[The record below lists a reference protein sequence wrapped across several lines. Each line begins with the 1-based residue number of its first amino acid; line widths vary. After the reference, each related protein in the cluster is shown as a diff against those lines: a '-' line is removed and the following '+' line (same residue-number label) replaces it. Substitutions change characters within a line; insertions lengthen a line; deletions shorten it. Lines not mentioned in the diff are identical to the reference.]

1 MEDQFQSQ
9 QGNSIG
15 GGDPSINLRQYWHV
29 ILERRWLIVAT
40 WTVCIIAGVLY
51 AFQATPMFR
60 AIARLQIDPENQGV
74 LNLNS
79 LALGNQDQNYLTT
92 QYRNLESRSLILEVM
107 EKLKLDTQ
115 DERYTK
121 AVDKVTAVTKDIK
134 IVPIRLSRLVE
145 VQVTHPKGDQAQRI
159 ADTILKVFLQRNLDD
174 KKQKAL
180 QGLQIL
186 EQEAK
191 GKETELEALQ
201 NKLQKYRKEKGMVS
215 LKDEQNIDAATMRDL
230 KTAYETLRSTADVAK
245 QTAQQAQEWVAA
257 GKDVTDF
264 GPLAKDEQ
272 VAFLRKQVN
281 ENSSKLAGLR
291 TKYREKH
298 PRVIQTAT
306 QLQADSQK
314 LRDES
319 ERALQAIFQLA
330 ELEKSREAEALRK
343 YKESVER
350 VFALDEAKI
359 GYDIME
365 QQLKRV
371 EGFYQTILTKAKDFD
386 IGTKDLLQNMK
397 VQDPAFAPLKPVSP
411 NKPLIFV
418 GSVVGGLAVA
428 LGLALFFNFLD
439 DSIKS
444 QEDVENILHLP
455 FLGYIPNIKSIS
467 IVERD
472 LQSHLHPTSSPA
484 EGFRTLRAA
493 ISLAKNADKLRV
505 MAFTSTIP
513 SEGKSLVAS
522 NFAIVT
528 SQTGLKTLLV
538 DADLRRPSVHKAFQL
553 QSPVGL
559 SAYLAGRTDT
569 LSEIIHTTEVPNLD
583 VICCGAVPPN
593 PSELIGSNRMVR
605 FLEEAARRYD
615 RVVLDCPPVS
625 AVSDP
630 LIVGAMA
637 DGMVFVTK
645 FNKIRREHALR
656 SVQRIQDSGIHLIGL
671 VLNDIDFEG
680 KDSYYYSY
688 HYYQNRYYSS
698 HYRNKSADEPA
709 GQKTT
714 ADSAKSSKTAKSA

>member
-1 MEDQFQSQ
+1 MEEQLQSQ
-9 QGNSIG
+9 QGNSMSG
-15 GGDPSINLRQYWHV
+15 ADPSINLRQYWHI

-40 WTVCIIAGVLY
+40 WSVCIIAGVLY
-51 AFQATPMFR
+51 AFQAVPMFR

-79 LALGNQDQNYLTT
+79 LALGNSDQNYLTT
-92 QYRNLESRSLILEVM
+92 QYRNLESRSLMIAVM
-107 EKLKLDTQ
+107 DKLKLDTE
-115 DERYTK
+115 DERYAK
-121 AVDKVTAVTKDIK
+121 SVDKVTAITRDIK

-145 VQVTHPKGDQAQRI
+145 VQVTHPKGAQAQRI
-159 ADTILKVFLQRNLDD
+159 ADTILQVFLQQNLDD
-174 KKQKAL
+174 KKTKAL
-180 QGLQIL
+180 QGLKIL
-186 EQEAK
+186 EQEAT
-191 GKETELEALQ
+191 GKEIELEALQ
-201 NKLQKYRKEKGMVS
+201 GKLQKYRKDKGMVS
-215 LKDEQNIDAATMRDL
+215 LKDAQNIDAATMRDL
-230 KTAYETLRSTADVAK
+230 KVAYENLRSTADVAK

-257 GKDVTDF
+257 GKDITDF
-264 GPLAKDEQ
+264 APLAKDEQ

-291 TKYREKH
+291 TKYRERH
-298 PRVIQTAT
+298 PRVIQPAT
-306 QLQADSQK
+306 QLQADTQK

-319 ERALQAIFQLA
+319 ERALQGIFQMA
-330 ELEKSREAEALRK
+330 ELEKSREVEALRK
-343 YKESVER
+343 YTESVDR

-359 GYDIME
+359 SYDIME

-386 IGTKDLLQNMK
+386 IGAKDLLQNMK
-397 VQDPAFAPLKPVSP
+397 VQDPAFAPLKAVSP
-411 NKPLIFV
+411 NKPLIFL
-418 GSVVGGLAVA
+418 GSIVGGLAAA

-467 IVERD
+467 VVERD

-505 MAFTSTIP
+505 VAFSSTIP

-559 SAYLAGRTDT
+559 SAYLAGRTDNM
-569 LSEIIHTTEVPNLD
+569 SEFVHTTDIPNLD

-593 PSELIGSNRMVR
+593 PSELIGSARMVQ
-605 FLEEAARRYD
+605 FLEEASRRYD
-615 RVVLDCPPVS
+615 RVILDCPPVS

-656 SVQRIQDSGIHLIGL
+656 SVQRIQDSGIHLVGL
-671 VLNDIDFEG
+671 VLNNIDFEG

-688 HYYQNRYYSS
+688 HYYQNKYYSS
-698 HYRNKSADEPA
+698 HYRNKSADQPTD
-709 GQKTT
+709 KTS
-714 ADSAKSSKTAKSA
+714 DSEKSKSA

>member
-1 MEDQFQSQ
+1 MEEQLQSQ
-9 QGNSIG
+9 QGNSMSG
-15 GGDPSINLRQYWHV
+15 ADPSINLRQYWHV

-40 WTVCIIAGVLY
+40 WSVCIIAGVLY
-51 AFQATPMFR
+51 AFQAVPMFR

-79 LALGNQDQNYLTT
+79 LALGNSDQNYLTT
-92 QYRNLESRSLILEVM
+92 QYRNLESRSLMIAVM
-107 EKLKLDTQ
+107 DKLKLDTE
-115 DERYTK
+115 DERYAK
-121 AVDKVTAVTKDIK
+121 SVDKVTAITRDIK

-145 VQVTHPKGDQAQRI
+145 VQVTHPKGAQAQRI
-159 ADTILKVFLQRNLDD
+159 ADTILQVFLQQNLDD
-174 KKQKAL
+174 KKTKAL
-180 QGLQIL
+180 QGLKIL
-186 EQEAK
+186 EQEAT
-191 GKETELEALQ
+191 GKEIELEALQ
-201 NKLQKYRKEKGMVS
+201 GKLQKYRKDKGMVS
-215 LKDEQNIDAATMRDL
+215 LKDAQNIDAATMRDL
-230 KTAYETLRSTADVAK
+230 KVAYENLRSTADVAK

-257 GKDVTDF
+257 GKDITDF
-264 GPLAKDEQ
+264 APLAKDEQ

-291 TKYREKH
+291 TKYRERH
-298 PRVIQTAT
+298 PRVIQPAT
-306 QLQADSQK
+306 QLQADTQK

-319 ERALQAIFQLA
+319 ERALQGIFQMA
-330 ELEKSREAEALRK
+330 ELEKSREVEALRK
-343 YKESVER
+343 YTESVER

-359 GYDIME
+359 SYDIME

-386 IGTKDLLQNMK
+386 IGAKDLLQNMK
-397 VQDPAFAPLKPVSP
+397 VQDPAFAPLKAVSP
-411 NKPLIFV
+411 NKPLIFL
-418 GSVVGGLAVA
+418 GSIVGGLAAA

-467 IVERD
+467 VVERD

-505 MAFTSTIP
+505 VAFSSTIP

-559 SAYLAGRTDT
+559 SAYLAGRTDNM
-569 LSEIIHTTEVPNLD
+569 SEFVHTTDIPNLD

-593 PSELIGSNRMVR
+593 PSELIGSARMVQ
-605 FLEEAARRYD
+605 FLEEASRRYD
-615 RVVLDCPPVS
+615 RVILDCPPVS

-656 SVQRIQDSGIHLIGL
+656 SVQRIQDSGIHLVGL
-671 VLNDIDFEG
+671 VLNNIDFEG

-688 HYYQNRYYSS
+688 HYYQNKYYSS
-698 HYRNKSADEPA
+698 HYRNKSADQPSD
-709 GQKTT
+709 KKS
-714 ADSAKSSKTAKSA
+714 DSEKSKSA

>member
-397 VQDPAFAPLKPVSP
+397 VQDPAFSPLKPVSP

-709 GQKTT
+709 GQKTM
-714 ADSAKSSKTAKSA
+714 ADSSKSSKSA

>member
-1 MEDQFQSQ
+1 MEEQLQSQ
-9 QGNSIG
+9 QGNSMSG
-15 GGDPSINLRQYWHV
+15 ADPSINLRQYWHV

-40 WTVCIIAGVLY
+40 WSVCIIAGVFY
-51 AFQATPMFR
+51 AFQAVPMFR

-79 LALGNQDQNYLTT
+79 LALGNSDQNYLTT
-92 QYRNLESRSLILEVM
+92 QYRNLESRSLMIAVM
-107 EKLKLDTQ
+107 DKLKLDTE
-115 DERYTK
+115 DERYAK
-121 AVDKVTAVTKDIK
+121 SVDKVTAVARDIK

-145 VQVTHPKGDQAQRI
+145 VQVTHPKGAQAQRI
-159 ADTILKVFLQRNLDD
+159 ADTILQVFLQQNLDD
-174 KKQKAL
+174 KKTKAL
-180 QGLQIL
+180 QGLKIL
-186 EQEAK
+186 EQEAT
-191 GKETELEALQ
+191 GKEIELEALQ
-201 NKLQKYRKEKGMVS
+201 GKLQKYRKDKGMVS
-215 LKDEQNIDAATMRDL
+215 LKDAQNIDAATMRDL
-230 KTAYETLRSTADVAK
+230 KVAYENLRSTADVAK
-245 QTAQQAQEWVAA
+245 QIAQQAQEWVAA
-257 GKDVTDF
+257 GKDIVDF
-264 GPLAKDEQ
+264 APLAKDEQ
-272 VAFLRKQVN
+272 VAYLRKQVN

-291 TKYREKH
+291 TKYRERH
-298 PRVIQTAT
+298 PRVIQPAT
-306 QLQADSQK
+306 QLQADTQK

-319 ERALQAIFQLA
+319 ERALQGIFQMA
-330 ELEKSREAEALRK
+330 ELEKSREVEALRK
-343 YKESVER
+343 YTESVER

-359 GYDIME
+359 SYDIME

-386 IGTKDLLQNMK
+386 IGAKDLLQNMK
-397 VQDPAFAPLKPVSP
+397 VQDPAFAPLKAVSP
-411 NKPLIFV
+411 NKPLIFL
-418 GSVVGGLAVA
+418 GSIVGGLAAA

-467 IVERD
+467 VVERD

-505 MAFTSTIP
+505 VAFSSTIP

-559 SAYLAGRTDT
+559 TAYLAGRTDNM
-569 LSEIIHTTEVPNLD
+569 SEFVHTTDIPNLD

-593 PSELIGSNRMVR
+593 PSELIGSARMVQ
-605 FLEEAARRYD
+605 FLEEASRRYD
-615 RVVLDCPPVS
+615 RVILDCPPVS

-656 SVQRIQDSGIHLIGL
+656 SVQRIQDSGIHLVGL
-671 VLNDIDFEG
+671 VLNNIDFEG

-688 HYYQNRYYSS
+688 HYYQNKYYSS
-698 HYRNKSADEPA
+698 HYRNKSADQPSD
-709 GQKTT
+709 KKS
-714 ADSAKSSKTAKSA
+714 DSEKSKSA

>member
-40 WTVCIIAGVLY
+40 WAVCIIAGVLY

-174 KKQKAL
+174 KKLKAL

-397 VQDPAFAPLKPVSP
+397 VQDPAFSPLKPVSP

-714 ADSAKSSKTAKSA
+714 ADSSKSAKSAKSA

>member
-1 MEDQFQSQ
+1 MEDQFQAQ
-9 QGNSIG
+9 QGSSIG

-40 WTVCIIAGVLY
+40 WSICIIAGVLY

-92 QYRNLESRSLILEVM
+92 QYRNLESRSLMLEVM
-107 EKLKLDTQ
+107 SRLKLDTD
-115 DERYTK
+115 DERYAK
-121 AVDKVTAVTKDIK
+121 AIDKVTTVTKDIK

-145 VQVTHPKGDQAQRI
+145 VQVTHPKGEQAQRI
-159 ADTILKVFLQRNLDD
+159 ADTLLSVFLERNLDD

-180 QGLQIL
+180 QGFKIL

-191 GKETELEALQ
+191 GKEVELAELQ
-201 NKLQKYRKEKGMVS
+201 KGLQKYRKDKGMVS
-215 LKDEQNIDAATMRDL
+215 LKDEQNIDAASMRDL

-245 QTAQQAQEWVAA
+245 QTAQQAKEWIAA
-257 GKDVTDF
+257 SKDIIDF

-330 ELEKSREAEALRK
+330 DLEKNREAEALRK
-343 YKESVER
+343 YNESVNR

-359 GYDIME
+359 EYDIME
-365 QQLKRV
+365 QKVKRV

-418 GSVVGGLAVA
+418 GSIVGGLAVA

-439 DSIKS
+439 DSVKS
-444 QEDVENILHLP
+444 QEDVENFLHLP
-455 FLGYIPNIKSIS
+455 FLGYIPNIKSVS

-505 MAFTSTIP
+505 VAFTSTIP

-559 SAYLAGRTDT
+559 SAYLAGRTDN
-569 LSEIIHTTEVPNLD
+569 LSEFIHTTEVPNLD

-615 RVVLDCPPVS
+615 RVILDCPPVS

-709 GQKTT
+709 GKKTT
-714 ADSAKSSKTAKSA
+714 ADTAKSA

>member
-714 ADSAKSSKTAKSA
+714 ADSSK

>member
-1 MEDQFQSQ
+1 MEEQFQSQ
-9 QGNSIG
+9 QGNSMSG
-15 GGDPSINLRQYWHV
+15 ADPSINLRQYWHV

-40 WTVCIIAGVLY
+40 WSVCIIAGVLY

-79 LALGNQDQNYLTT
+79 LALGNSDQNYLTT
-92 QYRNLESRSLILEVM
+92 QYRNLESRSLILAVM
-107 EKLKLDTQ
+107 NKLKLETD

-121 AVDKVTAVTKDIK
+121 SVDKVTAVTKDIK

-145 VQVTHPKGDQAQRI
+145 VQVTHPKGEQAQRI
-159 ADTILKVFLQRNLDD
+159 ADTILQVFLQQNLDD
-174 KKQKAL
+174 KKSKAL
-180 QGLQIL
+180 QGLKIL
-186 EQEAK
+186 EQEAT
-191 GKETELEALQ
+191 GKEVELEALQ
-201 NKLQKYRKEKGMVS
+201 GKLQKYRKDKGMVS
-215 LKDEQNIDAATMRDL
+215 LKDAQNIDAATMRDL
-230 KTAYETLRSTADVAK
+230 KIAYETLRSTADVAK
-245 QTAQQAQEWVAA
+245 QIAQQAQEWVAA
-257 GKDVTDF
+257 GKDITDF
-264 GPLAKDEQ
+264 APLAKDEQ
-272 VAFLRKQVN
+272 VAYLRKQVN

-291 TKYREKH
+291 TKYRERH
-298 PRVIQTAT
+298 PRVIQPAT
-306 QLQADSQK
+306 QLQADTQK

-319 ERALQAIFQLA
+319 ERALQGIFQMA
-330 ELEKSREAEALRK
+330 ELEKSREVEALRK
-343 YKESVER
+343 YTESVER

-359 GYDIME
+359 SYDIME

-386 IGTKDLLQNMK
+386 IGAKDLLQNMK

-559 SAYLAGRTDT
+559 SAYLSGRTDNF
-569 LSEIIHTTEVPNLD
+569 SEFVHTTEVPNLD
-583 VICCGAVPPN
+583 VVCCGAVPPN

-605 FLEEAARRYD
+605 FLEEASRRYD
-615 RVVLDCPPVS
+615 RVILDCPPVS

-656 SVQRIQDSGIHLIGL
+656 SVQRIQDSGIHLVGL

-688 HYYQNRYYSS
+688 HYYQNQYYSS

-709 GQKTT
+709 DK
-714 ADSAKSSKTAKSA
+714 KSASEKSKSA

>member
-1 MEDQFQSQ
+1 MEDSFQSQ
-9 QGNSIG
+9 QGAGTG

-40 WTVCIIAGVLY
+40 WSVCIILGVLY

-60 AIARLQIDPENQGV
+60 AVARLQIDPENQGV

-107 EKLKLDTQ
+107 DKLKLESE
-115 DERYTK
+115 DERYSK
-121 AVDKVTAVTKDIK
+121 AIDKVTAVTKDIK

-145 VQVTHPKGDQAQRI
+145 VQVTHPKGEQAQRI
-159 ADTILKVFLQRNLDD
+159 GDMILKVFLQRNLDD

-180 QGLQIL
+180 QGFQIL

-191 GKETELEALQ
+191 GKEVELASLQ
-201 NKLQKYRKEKGMVS
+201 KDLQKYRKEKGMVS

-230 KTAYETLRSTADVAK
+230 KLGYETLRATADVAK
-245 QTAQQAQEWVAA
+245 QTAQQAREWVAA
-257 GKDVTDF
+257 GKEITDF

-272 VAFLRKQVN
+272 VGFLRKQVN

-298 PRVIQTAT
+298 PKVIQVYT
-306 QLQADSQK
+306 QLQADSQR

-330 ELEKSREAEALRK
+330 ELEASREAEALRK

-359 GYDIME
+359 EYDIME
-365 QQLKRV
+365 QKVKRV

-439 DSIKS
+439 DSVKS
-444 QEDVENILHLP
+444 QEDVENYLRLP
-455 FLGYIPNIKSIS
+455 FLGYVPNIKSATV
-467 IVERD
+467 VERD

-505 MAFTSTIP
+505 LAFTSTIP

-559 SAYLAGRTDT
+559 SAYLAGRTDNMG
-569 LSEIIHTTEVPNLD
+569 EFIHTTEVPNLD

-615 RVVLDCPPVS
+615 RVILDCPPVS

-637 DGMVFVTK
+637 DGMIFVTK
-645 FNKIRREHALR
+645 FNKIRREHAQR
-656 SVQRIQDSGIHLIGL
+656 SVQRIQDAGIHLVGL

-698 HYRNKSADEPA
+698 HYRNKSADEPEGKKATA
-709 GQKTT
+709 G
-714 ADSAKSSKTAKSA
+714 SSKSA

>member
-1 MEDQFQSQ
+1 MEDQLQSQ
-9 QGNSIG
+9 QGNPMG

-115 DERYTK
+115 DPRYAQK
-121 AVDKVTAVTKDIK
+121 LDKVTAVTRDIK

-145 VQVTHPKGDQAQRI
+145 VQVTHPKADQAQRI

-180 QGLQIL
+180 QGFQIL

-191 GKETELEALQ
+191 GKEVELAALQ
-201 NKLQKYRKEKGMVS
+201 KDLQKYRKDKGMVS
-215 LKDEQNIDAATMRDL
+215 LKDAQNIDAATMRDL
-230 KTAYETLRSTADVAK
+230 KTAYETLRATADVAK

-264 GPLAKDEQ
+264 GPLVKDEQ

-298 PRVIQTAT
+298 PKVIQTST
-306 QLQADSQK
+306 QLQSDTQK

-319 ERALQAIFQLA
+319 ERALQSIFQLA
-330 ELEKSREAEALRK
+330 QLEKNREAEALRK
-343 YKESVER
+343 YTESVER

-359 GYDIME
+359 EYDIME
-365 QQLKRV
+365 QKVKRV

-397 VQDPAFAPLKPVSP
+397 VQDAAFAPAKPVSP
-411 NKPLIFV
+411 NTPLIFV
-418 GSVVGGLAVA
+418 GSIVGGLAVA

-444 QEDVENILHLP
+444 QDDVENILHLP
-455 FLGYIPNIKSIS
+455 FLGYIPNIKSAS

-505 MAFTSTIP
+505 LAFTSTIP
-513 SEGKSLVAS
+513 SEGKSLTAS

-538 DADLRRPSVHKAFQL
+538 DGDLRRPSVHKAFQL
-553 QSPVGL
+553 QSPAGL
-559 SAYLAGRTDT
+559 TAYLSGRLDNI
-569 LSEIIHTTEVPNLD
+569 SEITHSTEVPNLD
-583 VICCGAVPPN
+583 VICCGAVPAN

-605 FLEEAARRYD
+605 FLEEASRRYD
-615 RVVLDCPPVS
+615 RVILDLPPVS

-656 SVQRIQDSGIHLIGL
+656 SVQRIQNSGIHLVGL

-698 HYRNKSADEPA
+698 HYRNKSADETD
-709 GQKTT
+709 GKKST
-714 ADSAKSSKTAKSA
+714 ADSAKGA